1 MVPLRRLFSDIQTFQ
16 AAKDVSTSQDNLVE
30 LFNRIG
36 YFFRRLEIY
45 TGVPPTTAMTDII
58 VEIMVKIIT
67 ILGIA
72 TKEIQRGRLSELIPR
87 RFTFFTD
94 TYSEKYLRK
103 LMGNVEIEDALQEL
117 DKLTL
122 EEARIA
128 SAELLK
134 ITHGVDDRVKGVDER
149 VQEVHDEV
157 RDIDDKLEEANRT
170 SSLNL
175 TVLRSDHS
183 DTLRKP
189 P

>member
-1 MVPLRRLFSDIQTFQ
+1 
-16 AAKDVSTSQDNLVE
+16 
-30 LFNRIG
+30 
-36 YFFRRLEIY
+36 
-45 TGVPPTTAMTDII
+45 
-58 VEIMVKIIT
+58 
-67 ILGIA
+67 
-72 TKEIQRGRLSELIPR
+72 
-87 RFTFFTD
+87 
-94 TYSEKYLRK
+94 
-103 LMGNVEIEDALQEL
+103 MGNEEVEDALQEL
-117 DKLTL
+117 DKLTQ
-122 EEARIA
+122 EETRIA

-134 ITHGVDDRVKGVDER
+134 ITHGVDER